1 MKVKS
6 VQTVSKQ
13 AGNVGW
19 IERLYKFDTGQKATW
34 HTHTHTIQCYNGI
47 GRNITE
53 TEVGKK
59 LIEAV
64 KTHQSL
70 ND

>member
-1 MKVKS
+1 MHIKS
-6 VQTVSKQ
+6 IEVVSKQ

-19 IERLYKFDTGQKATW
+19 IEQLYKFETGQKATW
-34 HTHTHTIQCYNGI
+34 HTHTHKIECFNGM

-53 TEVGKK
+53 TPIGQKMVAA
-59 LIEAV
+59 I
-64 KTHQSL
+64 KTHQEL